1 MCENGNALVVQ
12 AYSLPVWLKVKIE
25 DEARRNERA
34 ASAELR
40 VRLASSFGRRTDG
53 MPLFEHS
60 SDSKAGGEA
69 RGTDVAEHSSAI
81 KAGVEANGGPG
92 DEA

>member
-1 MCENGNALVVQ
+1 MENGNALIVQ
-12 AYSLPVWLKVKIE
+12 AYSLPAWLKAKIE

-40 VRLASSFGRRTDG
+40 VRLAASFGLRTDG
-53 MPLFEHS
+53 TPLAEHS
-60 SDSKAGGEA
+60 SANKAGGDA
-69 RGTDVAEHSSAI
+69 HGPDVAEHSSAI
-81 KAGVEANGGPG
+81 KAGGEANGGQN

>member
-12 AYSLPVWLKVKIE
+12 AYSLPGWLKAKIE
-25 DEARRNERA
+25 DEARMNERA

-40 VRLASSFGRRTDG
+40 VRLAASFGLRTDG
-53 MPLFEHS
+53 TPL
-60 SDSKAGGEA
+60 AGGDA
-69 RGTDVAEHSSAI
+69 HGPDDGAAPRLDDG
-81 KAGVEANGGPG
+81 ANGGPG